1 VKYAGF
7 CLRVGASIL
16 DSIVLLP
23 LVWIGI
29 TNMTQYKS
37 IAIAIIIQTISFL
50 YKPLMEGFK
59 GATLGKMVYT
69 IQVVDSKMNNISLQ
83 DSFLRNI
90 PWFGSYIIGLATSIY
105 FFTAT
110 GFNGMNSFMDI
121 GIAMQDSSLNTINQ
135 IYNLIFLIIGITVAA
150 NIRKQGL
157 HDKIANTFCI
167 IK

>member
-1 VKYAGF
+1 
-7 CLRVGASIL
+7 
-16 DSIVLLP
+16 
-23 LVWIGI
+23 
-29 TNMTQYKS
+29 
-37 IAIAIIIQTISFL
+37 
-50 YKPLMEGFK
+50 MEGFK